1 MPDYYCK
8 YLQRIREKDKFKVLN
23 LGTWKSNRVGLNLS
37 TPALHSGY
45 MTLGTLFK

>member
-1 MPDYYCK
+1 MSDYYCK
-8 YLQRIREKDKFKVLN
+8 DLKRIREKDKFKVLN
-23 LGTWKSNRVGLNLS
+23 FWTWKSNTVGLNLS